1 MENTIC
7 KTKFMI
13 FPIHDPGLKHWTTLL
28 IDFENKSMHYFDT
41 IPEIRKNPKIGLFDK
56 EVKAILKQLNYDP
69 GTFENL
75 KT

>member
-7 KTKFMI
+7 KTKFMM

-41 IPEIRKNPKIGLFDK
+41 IP
-56 EVKAILKQLNYDP
+56 
-69 GTFENL
+69 
-75 KT
+75 